1 MTGVAAYQSQI
12 PRAGGT
18 GFQRVHVILMQIMK
32 ELEMNTIY
40 RQIDDLPLSLRV
52 DELMVVLDIGRN
64 TAYTMLRSGLIRSVR
79 IGRQIR
85 IPRDA
90 LIEFLQ
96 GETKP
101 TGLH

>member
-1 MTGVAAYQSQI
+1 
-12 PRAGGT
+12 
-18 GFQRVHVILMQIMK
+18 
-32 ELEMNTIY
+32 MNTNY

-52 DELMVVLDIGRN
+52 DELMTVLDIGRN
-64 TAYTMLRSGLIRSVR
+64 TAYAMLRSGVIRSVR

-90 LIEFLQ
+90 LAEFLR

-101 TGLH
+101 TRLQ